1 MSLLGLTDPVPVS
14 FGDAEE
20 AVDEDSHSG
29 TERTGRVYVSPALDG
44 WTLVIGRWCDPCD
57 TERSDD
63 VLRLCEALSARYG
76 RAQAYYYG
84 AQGDGSA
91 WLIAEQGTVV
101 RRYCETGEGEDHY
114 LTLGEPL
121 PYERSCREALGLA
134 TTWDAATE
142 REEDEDEWAMEAHV
156 HGAGDRRRTR
166 HQSTVPHGRYPVL
179 WHRPPGTHSSQ
190 RVLRPQRACPFR
202 ARSAGKSRG
211 TAVSGG
217 QRGRRRPPTVIPGQG
232 PYHCGGCGFEPTV
245 TCATT
250 VFKTVPQAAR
260 VPDPAPFVIDG
271 AGPG

>member
-29 TERTGRVYVSPALDG
+29 TERTGRVYVSPALNG

-91 WLIAEQGTVV
+91 WLIAEHGAVV
-101 RRYCETGEGEDHY
+101 RRYCETGDGEDHY

-142 REEDEDEWAMEAHV
+142 SEEDEDEWAMETMHMAPEIAADL
-156 HGAGDRRRTR
+156 GISPLSLTADIPFSGTGLLART
-166 HQSTVPHGRYPVL
+166 P
-179 WHRPPGTHSSQ
+179 
-190 RVLRPQRACPFR
+190 
-202 ARSAGKSRG
+202 RSGS
-211 TAVSGG
+211 
-217 QRGRRRPPTVIPGQG
+217 
-232 PYHCGGCGFEPTV
+232 
-245 TCATT
+245 
-250 VFKTVPQAAR
+250 
-260 VPDPAPFVIDG
+260 
-271 AGPG
+271 